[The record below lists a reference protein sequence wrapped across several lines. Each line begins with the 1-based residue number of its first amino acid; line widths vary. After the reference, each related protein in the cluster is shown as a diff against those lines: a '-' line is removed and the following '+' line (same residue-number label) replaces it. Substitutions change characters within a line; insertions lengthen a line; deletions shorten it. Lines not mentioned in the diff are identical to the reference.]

1 MSTPRLSELE
11 CRLLQ
16 APSREHSVA
25 LLDGLAEP
33 VRRHLTPSANLG
45 HRWPLRAAAHAQ
57 PHQGQTL
64 AAVPVHAGCPI
75 DPHPQHP
82 APTLN
87 DAQLKLRPSRLPVDT
102 ARRSDE

>member
-11 CRLLQ
+11 GRLLQ

-25 LLDGLAEP
+25 RSWTGWLSRCAATSP
-33 VRRHLTPSANLG
+33 QALTLG

-82 APTLN
+82 HLMMA
-87 DAQLKLRPSRLPVDT
+87 S
-102 ARRSDE
+102 